1 MHLMCAIPPKQKR
14 REKVNEVWL
23 TDGTKEHIC
32 WVCDVIFCSYLKA
45 LVQLSQEENK
55 QAKVKRELALV

>member
-23 TDGTKEHIC
+23 TDGTEEHIC
-32 WVCDVIFCSYLKA
+32 WVCDVIFCSKA
-45 LVQLSQEENK
+45 LVQLSQEENRQVK
-55 QAKVKRELALV
+55 AKRELALV